1 MREGLGGDDLRAAP
15 PPSRRPSLSLSAAA
29 HAVRAVLAHRR
40 PAFHPRTCGLRG
52 GAAAT
57 AALIGCWDQVRG
69 ARFVGRDR
77 LLPLHR
83 RATSSAALRV

>member
-1 MREGLGGDDLRAAP
+1 MSYIYEGGARGAKTRELRHLLAAAP
-15 PPSRRPSLSLSAAA
+15 PSLSAAA

-57 AALIGCWDQVRG
+57 VVLIGC
-69 ARFVGRDR
+69 
-77 LLPLHR
+77 
-83 RATSSAALRV
+83 